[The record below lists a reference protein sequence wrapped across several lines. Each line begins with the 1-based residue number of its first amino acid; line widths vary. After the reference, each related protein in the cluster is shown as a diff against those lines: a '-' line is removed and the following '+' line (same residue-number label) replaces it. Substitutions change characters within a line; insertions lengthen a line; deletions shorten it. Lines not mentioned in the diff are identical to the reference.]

1 METLAVRTQA
11 RSELVDITAQVRA
24 IVQERNVENGVVFV
38 FVPHTTA
45 GITLNENAD
54 PDVRKDMLADLD
66 RLAPWKQPYYAHYEG
81 NSAAHMKASLIG
93 ASACVPVQDGRL
105 AVGPW
110 QGIYLCEFDGP
121 RTRKVHVVITG

>member
-1 METLAVRTQA
+1 MDTLNVRTQA
-11 RSELVDITAQVRA
+11 RSEFVDITAQVRTA
-24 IVQERNVENGVVFV
+24 VSENNFVNGVVFG

-54 PDVRKDMLADLD
+54 PDVRRDVLADLD
-66 RLAPWKQPYYAHYEG
+66 RLVPWTQPYYAHYEG

-93 ASACVPVQDGRL
+93 SSVCVPVQDGRL
-105 AVGPW
+105 ALGTW

-121 RTRKVHVVITG
+121 RTRKVHLVMQS